1 MGTAVSVDVEEW
13 YHSCWEPEYVDPVRR
28 PALPEELDRLIPALV
43 HRLDELGAR
52 ATFFVLGEVAR
63 RLPDRVREIAR
74 AGHEVA
80 CHGDLHLRADDRPP
94 RRFEADV
101 RRAKALLEEIVGA
114 PVLGFRAPEWSL
126 RHPGN
131 PRFRIVA
138 ECGFR
143 YDSSLMPAVGAGS
156 ATNPAGPTLARWSDG
171 LELLELPPLV
181 WGGPLRLPAGG
192 WCGRCAAPAWVRAA
206 AERAPFALFVVHPWE
221 LVDRPV
227 PGLHTGFA
235 RFFHDAGRRGY
246 GDRFERTVRGLPL
259 GRTLGELCALPALA
273 GAARPAAEP
282 AEEGGALL
290 QPAPVD
296 VL

>member
-1 MGTAVSVDVEEW
+1 VSVDVEEW
-13 YHSCWEPEYVDPVRR
+13 YHSCWEPEYVDPTRR
-28 PALPEELDRLIPALV
+28 PALTEELDHLIPALV
-43 HRLDELGAR
+43 DRLDALGAR

-63 RLPDRVREIAR
+63 RLPRRVREIAE

-80 CHGDLHLRADDRPP
+80 CHGDLHLRAGDRTP
-94 RRFEADV
+94 REFGRDV
-101 RRAKALLEEIVGA
+101 RRAKALLEDLLGA
-114 PVLGFRAPEWSL
+114 GVHGFRAPEWSL
-126 RHPGN
+126 RTPGN

-143 YDSSLMPAVGAGS
+143 YDSSLMPAAGAGAAS
-156 ATNPAGPTLARWSDG
+156 NPSGPTIARWSDG

-181 WGGPLRLPAGG
+181 WGGRLRLPAGG
-192 WCGRCAAPAWVRAA
+192 WCGRCAAPRWIRSA

-221 LVDRPV
+221 VVDRPV

-259 GRTLGELCALPALA
+259 GRTLAELGRILALSAS
-273 GAARPAAEP
+273 ARPETESPTVP
-282 AEEGGALL
+282 ATLL
-290 QPAPVD
+290 RPAPVD
-296 VL
+296 LR